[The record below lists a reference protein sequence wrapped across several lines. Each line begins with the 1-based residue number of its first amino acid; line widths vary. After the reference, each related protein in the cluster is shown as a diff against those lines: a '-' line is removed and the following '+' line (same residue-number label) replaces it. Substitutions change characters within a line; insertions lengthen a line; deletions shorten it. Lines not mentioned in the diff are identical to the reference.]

1 MLRILDKN
9 KVPVKGLRK
18 YSDLCI
24 ENSIELDDK
33 TLTFSVP
40 YRNVRS
46 AIVVEGYIETKEDR
60 FVVKEIEKS
69 SEGTANI
76 TAQLDLESLE
86 GKPFRT
92 FRSEEQTIKAA
103 LQLAFTGT
111 GWTVGECS
119 VSKKRTLSMANV
131 SALDVLKQ
139 ALKTYRAEIKID
151 SKKQSIDIYPEIG
164 SDKGVYFSDQLNLRK
179 LTVQYSTYDFYT
191 EIEPYGKD
199 GLTIE
204 TVNSGKIYLEN
215 HQYSSKK
222 KRCIWK
228 DERYTIADSLKED
241 AAAKLADMSKPYVS
255 YSADI
260 VDLSRNSQK
269 YSILQYEIGDTV
281 TLIDHVTGEKEKQ
294 RIVSVKIYPEAPEKN
309 SCTLANKVL
318 TFDELAQKY
327 EDTADTV
334 DNITNDNG
342 QIDGDAIDGIHSRQ
356 IIDLENGIIE
366 SAYIKELGVKYL
378 DVSGKIT
385 AVEGEFGILKSNTAQ
400 FEETY
405 TKRLEAVEGDIYTLR
420 TTDFTAVN
428 AKIGILDNEFGNIKV
443 LLSGGAGIGE
453 IQNIHLTSQNA
464 VIDSALIR
472 SAVMQTVSVADLLAG
487 TISTNKF
494 LIASDDGG
502 IRIQGATQQWSDT
515 DGTVRM
521 QAGRDANGD
530 FTFSLFDKTGK
541 GILIDATGVKPDA
554 IADGLIVN
562 KMVSDSANIAASK
575 LDINSLFTEIN
586 NSSKVI
592 KSMDTIKNY
601 SITALSDA
609 KKYTDECDKLVIKD
623 SQDYSK
629 SYTLSEIGKLE
640 ASGGNLVKGYRF
652 SDDNIKA
659 YWNTAGT
666 IKSGQNDPDGGKN
679 AVAIV
684 ADAANC
690 YLASKRN
697 ENTIIN
703 ATGRYTVT
711 FWAKASK
718 AQTVTFSF
726 NKVSESIAL
735 TTTWKKFSFI
745 KDITSIATSGSLI
758 IFGGSNS
765 ISTGDGTIYIYRPD
779 VRHGYS
785 SEDIFNLLTNNGNIQ
800 GMYMTDGKLYWNGT
814 YIKSKSITTAALA
827 ADSVTAEKIK
837 VDDLYSLKA
846 SIAGFKISSDTIS
859 HQSITNPESGIGQ
872 NYYDTFFSSKDK
884 RLTFRKGPG
893 TSDYITFD
901 IRGLRA
907 SGGKRLNLISDAET
921 NDSSEGFSSGAHH
934 SMGHTNI
941 YGNLYVADSFRT
953 AGTKQA
959 VRQTEN
965 YGEKGVYC
973 YETPTPH
980 FGDIG
985 SGEISEDGKCCID
998 IEDILKEMIN
1008 TEMQYYV
1015 FLQKCGEGDLY
1026 VSECFPDYFIVTGT
1040 PGLRFFWELKA
1051 KQKGYEYNR
1060 YEGEDRV
1067 VGFRKIAYDEEYI
1080 AETEKLIEERE
1091 EI

>member
-1 MLRILDKN
+1 MGLSLRKLFKAREKPGEDVQRVSTVEITDQQVRDAVTEICLRELAFWTCVGKIANALTKCEFRTFYEGEELFKDEYYLWNYEPNRNQNKAEFLSKAMEQLFRNNELLIVESYDGQLLVADDFSVTKNALYGDTYTNVQVDNYTFSRSFRSSDVLHWTLNNKNVNRIIQHLYDSYSKLIDYSAKSYLKSRGSRGILDISAMAQSDKLFN
-9 KVPVKGLRK
+9 KKLEKLMNEYFKSFFESPNAVLPLFEG
-18 YSDLCI
+18 YSYTDI
-24 ENSIELDDK
+24 GSKTYSEGSIESKVSSTYATKKSVGELQTWK
-33 TLTFSVP
+33 TEASQKITD
-40 YRNVRS
+40 S
-46 AIVVEGYIETKEDR
+46 AIVSTVTSSTEWTKKAD
-60 FVVKEIEKS
+60 K
-69 SEGTANI
+69 A
-76 TAQLDLESLE
+76 SLI
-86 GKPFRT
+86 
-92 FRSEEQTIKAA
+92 SQINQSAEQ
-103 LQLAFTGT
+103 
-111 GWTVGECS
+111 
-119 VSKKRTLSMANV
+119 
-131 SALDVLKQ
+131 
-139 ALKTYRAEIKID
+139 IKI
-151 SKKQSIDIYPEIG
+151 
-164 SDKGVYFSDQLNLRK
+164 R
-179 LTVQYSTYDFYT
+179 
-191 EIEPYGKD
+191 
-199 GLTIE
+199 
-204 TVNSGKIYLEN
+204 
-215 HQYSSKK
+215 
-222 KRCIWK
+222 
-228 DERYTIADSLKED
+228 
-241 AAAKLADMSKPYVS
+241 
-255 YSADI
+255 
-260 VDLSRNSQK
+260 
-269 YSILQYEIGDTV
+269 
-281 TLIDHVTGEKEKQ
+281 
-294 RIVSVKIYPEAPEKN
+294 
-309 SCTLANKVL
+309 AN
-318 TFDELAQKY
+318 
-327 EDTADTV
+327 
-334 DNITNDNG
+334 
-342 QIDGDAIDGIHSRQ
+342 
-356 IIDLENGIIE
+356 IIDL
-366 SAYIKELGVKYL
+366 
-378 DVSGKIT
+378 
-385 AVEGEFGILKSNTAQ
+385 Q
-400 FEETY
+400 
-405 TKRLEAVEGDIYTLR
+405 
-420 TTDFTAVN
+420 
-428 AKIGILDNEFGNIKV
+428 GNI
-443 LLSGGAGIGE
+443 SI
-453 IQNIHLTSQNA
+453 T
-464 VIDSALIR
+464 D
-472 SAVMQTVSVADLLAG
+472 
-487 TISTNKF
+487 ISN
-494 LIASDDGG
+494 
-502 IRIQGATQQWSDT
+502 
-515 DGTVRM
+515 
-521 QAGRDANGD
+521 DA
-530 FTFSLFDKTGK
+530 
-541 GILIDATGVKPDA
+541 
-554 IADGLIVN
+554 
-562 KMVSDSANIAASK
+562 
-575 LDINSLFTEIN
+575 
-586 NSSKVI
+586 
-592 KSMDTIKNY
+592 MDTIKNY

-884 RLTFRKGPG
+884 CLTFRKGPG

-965 YGEKGVYC
+965 YGKKGVYC

-985 SGEISEDGKCCID
+985 SGEISEDGKCYID